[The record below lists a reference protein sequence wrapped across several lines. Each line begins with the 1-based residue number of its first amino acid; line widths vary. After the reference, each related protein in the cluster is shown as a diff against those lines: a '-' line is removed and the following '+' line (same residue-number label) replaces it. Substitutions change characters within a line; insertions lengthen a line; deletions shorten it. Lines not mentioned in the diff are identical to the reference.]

1 MATLHPMSTNISPI
15 APDITMGALLE
26 SYPGAQRAMFAK
38 YHIGGCKS
46 CGFRP
51 DETLAEVCERNDNI
65 AVDDAIAHIQEAHTR
80 DLASQI
86 IPTDLKAQLDAPDLP
101 SPQLLDLR
109 TREEHENGSITGTEL
124 FTQDK
129 LQEIMGSWEKDREIV
144 IYDHLGTSTCMD
156 AAAYLQG
163 HGFTNVKTLRGGID
177 AYAQEADNSIN
188 RYRIE
193 IA

>member
-1 MATLHPMSTNISPI
+1 
-15 APDITMGALLE
+15 MGDLLE

-38 YHIGGCKS
+38 YHIGGCQS

-51 DETLAEVCERNDNI
+51 DETLAQVCERNDSI
-65 AVDDAIAHIQEAHTR
+65 PVAEAIAHIEESHSR

-86 IPTDLKAQLDAPDLP
+86 ISTDLKAQLDAPDLP
-101 SPQLLDLR
+101 NPELLDLR
-109 TREEHENGSITGTEL
+109 TREEYDNGAIPGTAL

-129 LQEIMGSWEKDREIV
+129 LQEIMGNWQKNQEIV